1 MGIKYRADNDLT
13 FLKYSS
19 EEDLAVLARYLTHDK
34 DGKPRRAS
42 ELLSD
47 PDFRKAEGRPDRHR
61 KSWDAIAGELQHFGG
76 DTLANLVRGT
86 GVLYKEILLD
96 VCAKLNVKVEK
107 KGSVSDIET
116 VVVDK
121 VISDAWD
128 KLSPADQDALLVGVG
143 GVCKV
148 GGSGLLS
155 LQILLQGGGPVAFA
169 IVRALAASLG
179 YTLTGQAILIAGGG
193 AVLRAF
199 AGPFGLA
206 ASAFLLVPSI
216 SGAAYRVT
224 IPAVIQI
231 AYMRRAM
238 HQDGA
243 TSNDAPSSRPV
254 GVPGG
259 RFGYW
264 AAVSAAIARNAC
276 AAASDAILPKREA
289 AREPGLPPDIAAEMR
304 ARQAKLEAAVAAVFV
319 RTKSLEEYFELIVS
333 THAIGLACAAV
344 EGHVSQEQAR
354 EINEFI
360 AGVGG
365 RLMPEHVLK
374 KIERLSSAPP
384 NLATAFELVSRHNAE
399 SLAFFDSVVEDTL
412 ALSGRDK
419 SAIDKTLGEWR
430 ALRMNRAA

>member
-47 PDFRKAEGRPDRHR
+47 PDFQKAEGQPDRHR
-61 KSWDAIAGELQHFGG
+61 RSWDAIAGELQHFGG

-86 GVLYKEILLD
+86 GVLYREILLD
-96 VCAKLNVKVEK
+96 VCTKLNVKADK
-107 KGSVSDIET
+107 KGTVSEIET
-116 VVVDK
+116 EVVDK
-121 VISDAWD
+121 VISDAWG
-128 KLSPADQDALLVGVG
+128 KLSPAEQDALLAGVG

-169 IVRALAASLG
+169 IVRALAASIG
-179 YTLTGQAILIAGGG
+179 YTLTGQAILLAGGG

-206 ASAFLLVPSI
+206 ASAFLMVPSI

-224 IPAVIQI
+224 IPCVIQI

-238 HQDGA
+238 HQEDA
-243 TSNDAPSSRPV
+243 TSHDAPSPRPV

-264 AAVSAAIARNAC
+264 AAVSAAIARNAY
-276 AAASDAILPKREA
+276 AAATDAVLPKRQA
-289 AREPGLPPDIAAEMR
+289 AKEPRPTPDAAAEMR
-304 ARQAKLEAAVAAVFV
+304 ARQTKLEAAVAAVFE
-319 RTKSLEEYFELIVS
+319 RTKNLEEYFELIVS
-333 THAIGLACAAV
+333 THAIGLACVAV
-344 EGHVSQEQAR
+344 DGHVSQEQAR
-354 EINEFI
+354 EINEFVT
-360 AGVGG
+360 GVGG
-365 RLMPEHVLK
+365 RLMPKHVLE
-374 KIERLSSAPP
+374 KIERLSGTPP

-399 SLAFFDSVVEDTL
+399 SLEFFDSVVEDTL
-412 ALSGRDK
+412 TLSGRDK
-419 SAIDKTLGEWR
+419 SSIDKTLGEWR
-430 ALRMNRAA
+430 ALRMSRAA

>member
-47 PDFRKAEGRPDRHR
+47 PDFKKAEGRPDRHR

-76 DTLANLVRGT
+76 DTLANLVRRS
-86 GVLYKEILLD
+86 GVLYREILLD
-96 VCAKLNVKVEK
+96 VCAKLDVEVEK
-107 KGSVSDIET
+107 KGSVSEIET

-121 VISDAWD
+121 VISDAWS
-128 KLSPADQDALLVGVG
+128 KLSPAEQDAVLAGVG

-155 LQILLQGGGPVAFA
+155 LQILLQGGGATAFA
-169 IVRALAASLG
+169 IVRALAASIG
-179 YTLTGQAILIAGGG
+179 YTLTGQTILLAGGG
-193 AVLRAF
+193 AVLRTI

-238 HQDGA
+238 HQGDTTPKAASG
-243 TSNDAPSSRPV
+243 SRPAQA
-254 GVPGG
+254 PGG

-264 AAVSAAIARNAC
+264 AAVSAAIARNAYGS
-276 AAASDAILPKREA
+276 AADAVLPRRQA
-289 AREPGLPPDIAAEMR
+289 AKEPGPAPDTAAELR
-304 ARQAKLEAAVAAVFV
+304 ARQIKVEAAVAAVIK
-319 RTKSLEEYFELIVS
+319 RTKSVEEFFELIVAA
-333 THAIGLACAAV
+333 HAIGLACVAV
-344 EGHVSQEQAR
+344 DGHVSQEQTR
-354 EINEFI
+354 EIKEFI

-365 RLMPEHVLK
+365 RLMPEDALA

-384 NLATAFELVSRHNAE
+384 NLATAFELVRRHNPE
-399 SLAFFDSVVEDTL
+399 SLEFFDSVVEDTL
-412 ALSGRDK
+412 TLSGRDR
-419 SAIDKTLGEWR
+419 SAIDKTLREWR
-430 ALRMNRAA
+430 TLRLRCAA